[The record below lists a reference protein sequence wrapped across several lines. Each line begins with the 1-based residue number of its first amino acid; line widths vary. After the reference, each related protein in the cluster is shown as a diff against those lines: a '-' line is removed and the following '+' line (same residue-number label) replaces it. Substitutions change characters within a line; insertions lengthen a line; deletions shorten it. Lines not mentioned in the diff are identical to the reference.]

1 MGAKCIPVYGWPQY
15 PHVGFYST
23 DNPQMDTAKVIA
35 SNLAH
40 LMEHSKSLNTI
51 TAVAKA
57 SGVGFGTVQR
67 ARNGDGNL
75 TVQNLELLAHAF
87 RRTARDLLVD
97 STTAYT
103 ATPPAIIRQVAE
115 PPPDERDLMQGY
127 RDASPEVREIMLD
140 LARKASKKNDCTR
153 PVERN
158 D

>member
-1 MGAKCIPVYGWPQY
+1 MVSQCIPVYGWPQY
-15 PHVGFYST
+15 PHVGFYPA

-35 SNLAH
+35 RNLAH

-67 ARNGDGNL
+67 AKNGDGNL

-97 STTAYT
+97 STTGYT
-103 ATPPAIIRQVAE
+103 ATPPPIIRQVAE
-115 PPPDERDLMQGY
+115 PQPDERELMQGY

-140 LARKASKKNDCTR
+140 LARKASKKNDGTMCG
-153 PVERN
+153 
-158 D
+158 